1 MEALKVGDWIK
12 ARVIGLGYYEV
23 VSIDEFHINLK
34 CLRLFMNLC
43 PGYRGH
49 VTNIHH
55 GLDHNGVRIKLNQ
68 NYWFKKKVNR
78 LNYKCHVCEMFKKL
92 SYSKKCASCYG
103 VLKHSLEQNLKNPH
117 YFNP

>member
-1 MEALKVGDWIK
+1 MLTLKVGDWIK

-55 GLDHNGVRIKLNQ
+55 GVDDCGNRIKIDQDL
-68 NYWFKKKVNR
+68 W
-78 LNYKCHVCEMFKKL
+78 
-92 SYSKKCASCYG
+92 YSKK
-103 VLKHSLEQNLKNPH
+103 VKKINLNK
-117 YFNP
+117 